1 MAVEETQVAELQ
13 GRDDEE
19 GEEAKGHIG
28 GVERAAESFGRL
40 AQAGIG
46 GRRVFGVAVTH
57 QTGHGE
63 RKHVLEATVP
73 DDGNAPLVLDQEV
86 DHPGQVLIGGANG
99 DDVVAVVGHAG
110 GDGAGLETDAADEG
124 RGGWSV
130 LVAVDHGDF
139 EDVTRWVGH
148 GAVLVDEGFDLA
160 GPGDDLTVEG
170 FDHADLKVMGLIGAY
185 LIERTSGP
193 LVPTLGGK
201 VGRDGHSEV
210 GGDLGGGVELVGA
223 GGL

>member
-1 MAVEETQVAELQ
+1 VE
-13 GRDDEE
+13 G
-19 GEEAKGHIG
+19 
-28 GVERAAESFGRL
+28 AAEGLGRPGE
-40 AQAGIG
+40 AGVG
-46 GRRVFGVAVTH
+46 GGNLFGVAVAH
-57 QTGHGE
+57 QAGHGE
-63 RKHVLEATVP
+63 GKDFFQAVGA
-73 DDGNAPLVLDQEV
+73 DGGDAAFVLDQKI
-86 DHPGQVLIGGANG
+86 DHAGQIFIGGADG
-99 DDVVAVVGHAG
+99 DDVMAVVGHAG
-110 GDGAGLETDAADEG
+110 GDGAGLEPDAADEG